1 MKAVRLHAYREL
13 PVVEE
18 VAEPVV
24 TGPFDVVVRVG
35 AAGLCRT
42 DLHVIDG
49 VFEYLAKPLP
59 SVLGH
64 ETAGWVHEIGPNVVD
79 LQPGDPVILH
89 PMITCGFCPP
99 CRRGL
104 DQHCDRSKFSG
115 VATDGG
121 FAELVGTTARSI
133 VKLRPGSA
141 PADVAGLADGGLAA
155 YRAVKRSVP
164 LLPPGSWVAVIGA
177 GGVGHI
183 AIQVL
188 RAMSAA
194 EIVVVDRSE
203 AALALAASLGAEH
216 IVLVD
221 GGQIAAVREATGGRG
236 VDVVLDFVGDG
247 AAVSEAL
254 AMLAPRGTYVA
265 IGYGGKV
272 EFPTADLVVGELTIA
287 GSLIGTHAELAELVA
302 LHDRSMVRVTT
313 REYPL
318 EAILDAMHDLREGR
332 ITGRAIMVP

>member
-1 MKAVRLHAYREL
+1 MKAVRLHTYGDL
-13 PVVEE
+13 PVVED
-18 VAEPVV
+18 VPEPVI
-24 TGPFDVVVRVG
+24 TAPFDVVVRVG
-35 AAGLCRT
+35 AVGLCRT
-42 DLHVIDG
+42 DLHVVAG
-49 VFEYLAKPLP
+49 VFESLAKPLP

-64 ETAGWVHEIGPNVVD
+64 ETAGWVHEIGPSVVD

-89 PMITCGFCPP
+89 PMVTCGSCPP

-104 DQHCDRSKFSG
+104 DQHCERSKFYG
-115 VATDGG
+115 VAIDGG
-121 FAELVGTTARSI
+121 FAEFVGTTARSI
-133 VKLRPGSA
+133 VKLRPESL
-141 PADVAGLADGGLAA
+141 PAVVAGLADGGLAA

-164 LLPPGSWVAVIGA
+164 LLPPGTWVAVIGA

-188 RAMSAA
+188 SAMSAA
-194 EIVVVDRSE
+194 EIVAVDRSE
-203 AALALAASLGAEH
+203 AALALAETLGAQRT
-216 IVLVD
+216 VLADGRQVD
-221 GGQIAAVREATGGRG
+221 AVRQATGGRG

-247 AAVSEAL
+247 TAVSEAL

-272 EFPTADLVVGELTIA
+272 EFPTADLVVGELTIT

-318 EAILDAMHDLREGR
+318 AAIQDAMHDLSEGR
-332 ITGRAIMVP
+332 ITGRAIIVP